1 MNVLYHLTVLP
12 PKIPE
17 AEALSQEIAALRS
30 RFKGD
35 LVYLNP
41 NVRSPVYLP
50 RLLFGLP
57 KLRALRARE
66 REVQLHHVY
75 NPDPFPF
82 PILRCL
88 QRPVIYT
95 ITSGVGER
103 LRPGFF
109 NGLAAVTVADERSLT
124 RLVSNGVKNGVLV
137 RPGIDTS
144 RFTCSPLPL
153 RSDIRLMVGS
163 APWTPAQFQTKGV
176 EALLAAASQNP
187 RLHLVFLWRGV
198 LAETMVE
205 RVRRL
210 DLAKQVTIIDELVD
224 VNRVLAGV
232 HAGITLAAK
241 PGLIKSYPHSLLD
254 SLAAGKPVLVSR
266 AIPMADYVEAT
277 GCGRVIDRVGPA
289 DILTAVDALVRD
301 YAALQKTARQVG
313 QRDFRQEAMIASYQ
327 NVYEAVLAAERVA
340 AV

>member
-17 AEALSQEIAALRS
+17 AEALSQEISALRR

-41 NVRSPVYLP
+41 NQHSPVYLP

-57 KLRALRARE
+57 KLKALRIME

-82 PILRCL
+82 PILRLL

-95 ITSGVGER
+95 ITSGVGEW
-103 LRPGFF
+103 LKPGYF
-109 NGLAAVTVADERSLT
+109 NALAAVAVADERSLK
-124 RLVSNGVKNGVLV
+124 RLEANGVKNGVLV

-153 RSDIRLMVGS
+153 RSDVKLMVAS
-163 APWTPAQFQTKGV
+163 APWTQAQFQTKGV
-176 EALLAAASQNP
+176 DALLTAARQNP

-198 LAETMVE
+198 LAEAMTE

-232 HAGITLAAK
+232 HASITLAAK

-277 GCGRVIDRVGPA
+277 GCGRVIDQVNPA
-289 DILTAVDALVRD
+289 DILTAVDALVQD
-301 YAALQKTARQVG
+301 YDAYQAIARQVG
-313 QRDFRQEAMIASYQ
+313 QRDFTQEAMITSYQ
-327 NVYEAVLAAERVA
+327 KLYEAVLATERA
-340 AV
+340 TAV